1 VGGIFIAKNSLF
13 LYICSFDNT
22 QRRDLSS
29 MKQGT
34 HPKYIK
40 CDVICNCGE
49 NRGVLFTT
57 RSTVPQIKVEICS
70 FCHPF
75 FTGKQKLVD
84 TAGRVE
90 KFNKKY
96 AKKKKSEETPA

>member
-1 VGGIFIAKNSLF
+1 LLISTFQEQDKK
-13 LYICSFDNT
+13 
-22 QRRDLSS
+22 
-29 MKQGT
+29 MKKGT
-34 HPKYIK
+34 HPKYMK

-70 FCHPF
+70 MCHPF

-84 TAGRVE
+84 SAGRVE
-90 KFNKKY
+90 KFNRKY
-96 AKKKKSEETPA
+96 AKKKKVEETVTAEVPAEEVKTEETAS

>member
-1 VGGIFIAKNSLF
+1 
-13 LYICSFDNT
+13 
-22 QRRDLSS
+22 

-34 HPKYIK
+34 HPKYMK
-40 CDVICNCGE
+40 CDVVCNCGE

-70 FCHPF
+70 FCHPY
-75 FTGKQKLVD
+75 FTGKQKLLD
-84 TAGRVE
+84 SAGRVE

-96 AKKKKSEETPA
+96 KKKVKPVEAAVETSAAETTAGTEAATAETTA

>member
-1 VGGIFIAKNSLF
+1 
-13 LYICSFDNT
+13 
-22 QRRDLSS
+22 
-29 MKQGT
+29 MKKGL
-34 HPKYIK
+34 HPKYMK

-57 RSTVPQIKVEICS
+57 RSTVPVIKVEICS
-70 FCHPF
+70 LCHPY

-90 KFNKKY
+90 KFVKKY
-96 AKKKKSEETPA
+96 AKKRAKTEEAAASS

>member
-1 VGGIFIAKNSLF
+1 
-13 LYICSFDNT
+13 
-22 QRRDLSS
+22 
-29 MKQGT
+29 MKQGL
-34 HPKYIK
+34 HPKYMK

-70 FCHPF
+70 FCHPY
-75 FTGKQKLVD
+75 FTGKQKLMD
-84 TAGRVE
+84 SAGRVE

-96 AKKKKSEETPA
+96 AKKKTVTAESKTTEVKAAEETPA

>member
-1 VGGIFIAKNSLF
+1 MPVFYIFVSLII
-13 LYICSFDNT
+13 YIREDS
-22 QRRDLSS
+22 LK
-29 MKQGT
+29 MKSGT
-34 HPKYIK
+34 HPKYMK

-90 KFNKKY
+90 KFNRKY
-96 AKKKKSEETPA
+96 AKKKKVAETTA

>member
-1 VGGIFIAKNSLF
+1 MYLCF
-13 LYICSFDNT
+13 FDNLL
-22 QRRDLSS
+22 REDFIN
-29 MKQGT
+29 MKSGT
-34 HPKYIK
+34 HPKYVK
-40 CDVICNCGE
+40 CEVICNCGE

-90 KFNKKY
+90 KFNRKY
-96 AKKKKSEETPA
+96 AKKKKTAETKAETAAETTA

>member
-1 VGGIFIAKNSLF
+1 
-13 LYICSFDNT
+13 
-22 QRRDLSS
+22 
-29 MKQGT
+29 MKKGT
-34 HPKYIK
+34 HPKYMK
-40 CDVICNCGE
+40 CDVVCNCGE

-75 FTGKQKLVD
+75 YTGKSKLLD

-96 AKKKKSEETPA
+96 KKKVKPAETAAADTKATETADTEAATAETTA

>member
-1 VGGIFIAKNSLF
+1 
-13 LYICSFDNT
+13 
-22 QRRDLSS
+22 
-29 MKQGT
+29 MKQGL
-34 HPKYIK
+34 HPKYVK
-40 CDVICNCGE
+40 CEVICNCGE

-75 FTGKQKLVD
+75 FTGKQKLMD
-84 TAGRVE
+84 AAGRVE

-96 AKKKKSEETPA
+96 AKKKPKTVDPVATEKVAEETAA

>member
-1 VGGIFIAKNSLF
+1 
-13 LYICSFDNT
+13 
-22 QRRDLSS
+22 
-29 MKQGT
+29 MKKGT
-34 HPKYIK
+34 HPKYMK

-70 FCHPF
+70 MCHPF

-84 TAGRVE
+84 SAGRVE
-90 KFNKKY
+90 KFNRKF
-96 AKKKKSEETPA
+96 AKKKPVTAEVKTEEVKAEETAS

>member
-1 VGGIFIAKNSLF
+1 
-13 LYICSFDNT
+13 
-22 QRRDLSS
+22 
-29 MKQGT
+29 MKKGV
-34 HPKYIK
+34 HPKYMK

-70 FCHPF
+70 FCHPY

-84 TAGRVE
+84 SAGRVE
-90 KFNKKY
+90 KFNRKY
-96 AKKKKSEETPA
+96 KKKSKTETSETTAAETSATETSA